1 MLRREWGNGL
11 WGLLLGITIPPFPT
25 KHQAVGAG
33 FRGFGVSGVISSLR
47 FRVRFRLGG
56 NVGEAI
62 SWW

>member
-1 MLRREWGNGL
+1 M
-11 WGLLLGITIPPFPT
+11 GITIPPFPT